1 MPDPGINSIRIR
13 RGNALFNVHGQD
25 AGREGVWLA
34 KGQVEGIYDAPIK
47 STWKTGAFQVGST
60 QKAIKRLHRDMELGF
75 HISDSFNDS
84 FEFNESLFR
93 QIFFYEEDQWS
104 TSPKATTIEV
114 STEISGTRKLDVLMY
129 EQPDFAPP
137 TDPLQQ
143 QYGNLVLK
151 LRAGEPMWYE
161 DNVVD
166 QFTSGATSASGT
178 ITVSNPTDQVMWHK
192 WVLTPGIWTLPDF
205 EWVGDP
211 GERIPGGDNA
221 SRMINDIT
229 ITSGNG
235 GAVIDLDRQQLMY
248 RDLNNTN
255 ILAQMGASK
264 IFNYPIPPY
273 TPEFEL
279 PVSYKGQVGGATVQL
294 IQPRRWSRPYGLEAN
309 SILNTGSPKEF
320 TQRFSFPGSFSY
332 FIPLWAER
340 LDVIVVGGGG
350 GGESGGLLITGSG
363 GSASSFTTKTL
374 IRGVD
379 IPYATNYLAGVV
391 GAGGAGGRGLQGFGG
406 QDPVPDGFGGE
417 NGRPGQAS
425 TVVGSGMTTLNSAGG
440 AAGIGQPT
448 VSGAALADLVFN
460 GKTYP
465 GAQVENLPGN
475 KGNHPGGGGAGGWPG
490 VGAGGPGGDGQI
502 WIRAYG
508 WAGS

>member
-1 MPDPGINSIRIR
+1 MPNPGIVAILIR
-13 RGNALFNVHGQD
+13 RGNTVFHVHGVD
-25 AGREGVWLA
+25 AGLEGVWLA
-34 KGQVEGIYDAPIK
+34 QGQVQGIYDAPIK
-47 STWKTGAFQVGST
+47 STWKTGAFQVGAT
-60 QKAIKRLHRDMELGF
+60 QKAVKRLHRDMELGF
-75 HISDSFNDS
+75 HVVETFDN
-84 FEFNESLFR
+84 FELNESMFR

-104 TSPKATTIEV
+104 VTPKKTTIEV
-114 STEISGTRKLDVLMY
+114 VTEMSGTRKLDVLMY
-129 EQPDFAPP
+129 EQPDFKADI
-137 TDPLQQ
+137 DPIQQ
-143 QYGNLVLK
+143 QYGNLIMK

-161 DNVVD
+161 DNVVS

-178 ITVSNPTDQVMWHK
+178 VTVSNPTDQVMWHK

-205 EWVGDP
+205 QWVGDP
-211 GERIPGGDNA
+211 GERQPGGA
-221 SRMINDIT
+221 QGSRMINDIT
-229 ITSGNG
+229 ITSANG
-235 GAVIDLDRQQLMY
+235 GAVIDLDRSELMY

-255 ILAQMGASK
+255 ILGQQGANK
-264 IFNYPIPPY
+264 IFTFPIPPY
-273 TPEFEL
+273 TPEYEL

-294 IQPRRWSRPYGLEAN
+294 VQPRRWSRPYGLEAN

-332 FIPLWAER
+332 FIPRWAER
-340 LDVIVVGGGG
+340 LDVILVGDGG

-391 GAGGAGGRGLQGFGG
+391 GAGGAGGSGFQGAGRALN
-406 QDPVPDGFGGE
+406 DGFGGA
-417 NGRPGQAS
+417 NGETGQAS

-440 AAGIGQPT
+440 TAGILQPT
-448 VSGAALADLVFN
+448 VQGAALADLVFN

-475 KGNHPGGGGAGGWPG
+475 RGNHPGGGGAGGWAG
-490 VGAGGPGGDGQI
+490 TGAGGAGGDGQI

>member
-1 MPDPGINSIRIR
+1 
-13 RGNALFNVHGQD
+13 
-25 AGREGVWLA
+25 
-34 KGQVEGIYDAPIK
+34 
-47 STWKTGAFQVGST
+47 
-60 QKAIKRLHRDMELGF
+60 
-75 HISDSFNDS
+75 
-84 FEFNESLFR
+84 
-93 QIFFYEEDQWS
+93 
-104 TSPKATTIEV
+104 
-114 STEISGTRKLDVLMY
+114 
-129 EQPDFAPP
+129 
-137 TDPLQQ
+137 
-143 QYGNLVLK
+143 
-151 LRAGEPMWYE
+151 
-161 DNVVD
+161 
-166 QFTSGATSASGT
+166 
-178 ITVSNPTDQVMWHK
+178 
-192 WVLTPGIWTLPDF
+192 
-205 EWVGDP
+205 
-211 GERIPGGDNA
+211 
-221 SRMINDIT
+221 
-229 ITSGNG
+229 
-235 GAVIDLDRQQLMY
+235 
-248 RDLNNTN
+248 
-255 ILAQMGASK
+255 MGASK

-350 GGESGGLLITGSG
+350 GGESGGLLVTGSG

-391 GAGGAGGRGLQGFGG
+391 GSGGAGGRGLQGFGG
-406 QDPVPDGFGGE
+406 AERVPDGFGGE
-417 NGRPGQAS
+417 NGQPGQAS

-448 VSGAALADLVFN
+448 VQGAALADLSFN

-465 GAQVENLPGN
+465 GAQVENMPGN

-490 VGAGGPGGDGQI
+490 VGAGGAGGDGQI

>member
-1 MPDPGINSIRIR
+1 
-13 RGNALFNVHGQD
+13 
-25 AGREGVWLA
+25 
-34 KGQVEGIYDAPIK
+34 
-47 STWKTGAFQVGST
+47 
-60 QKAIKRLHRDMELGF
+60 
-75 HISDSFNDS
+75 
-84 FEFNESLFR
+84 LFR

-104 TSPKATTIEV
+104 TSPKKTSIEV

-129 EQPDFAPP
+129 EQPDFSPP
-137 TDPLQQ
+137 TDPLKQ

-178 ITVSNPTDQVMWHK
+178 ITVSNPTDQVMYHK

-211 GERIPGGDNA
+211 GERIPGGANA

-309 SILNTGSPKEF
+309 SIRN
-320 TQRFSFPGSFSY
+320 RF
-332 FIPLWAER
+332 E
-340 LDVIVVGGGG
+340 
-350 GGESGGLLITGSG
+350 ESRI
-363 GSASSFTTKTL
+363 SSL
-374 IRGVD
+374 
-379 IPYATNYLAGVV
+379 
-391 GAGGAGGRGLQGFGG
+391 
-406 QDPVPDGFGGE
+406 
-417 NGRPGQAS
+417 
-425 TVVGSGMTTLNSAGG
+425 TVL
-440 AAGIGQPT
+440 
-448 VSGAALADLVFN
+448 
-460 GKTYP
+460 
-465 GAQVENLPGN
+465 
-475 KGNHPGGGGAGGWPG
+475 KG
-490 VGAGGPGGDGQI
+490 
-502 WIRAYG
+502 
-508 WAGS
+508 